1 MSVVTILKGKEKWP
15 EIYNFLKESS
25 PSLEDFEE
33 IGVKSNIEIAQIVD
47 EVELSKS
54 ESTRIDYYSEYLF
67 ALSLCRRLD
76 QYKDYSAKSLMWSFE
91 YVKSQVQ
98 YSDFIRKK
106 AEELET
112 LLYSY
117 INGVDIDF
125 SVLVYASHFSDTVE
139 KAGLLYTGAT
149 NHETNQ
155 NIEAALELEIS
166 QNVIDILHMMV
177 EMFEKT
183 FTENDLIHSTSI
195 VIYHPHFDPWG
206 HYLGG
211 ASADLYIDGYIYEL
225 KSGKREKHRW
235 IDIGQVYAYYL
246 LNQLCE
252 QNKVDFEEDSLLSQF
267 NLDYNKVEGIA
278 LYYSR
283 TGVLKRCPVKLLN
296 ESRGKKDEL
305 ILRNIIATQVN
316 YGQNIYYQSK
326 LRTYADVILRTRYF
340 QIRSGKRQLVHYESE
355 KEYPHQRGERI
366 YLLEEGW
373 GTIERITRA
382 DGQLYALVSMEN
394 GKHLRF
400 SINKV
405 ETISVNDP
413 ELLEKVGKLNL
424 LPE

>member
-54 ESTRIDYYSEYLF
+54 ESTRIGYYSEFLF

-183 FTENDLIHSTSI
+183 FTENDLIH
-195 VIYHPHFDPWG
+195 DPWG

-267 NLDYNKVEGIA
+267 NLGDNKVDGIA

-283 TGVLKRCPVKLLN
+283 TGVLKKMPCEAIK
-296 ESRGKKDEL
+296 
-305 ILRNIIATQVN
+305 
-316 YGQNIYYQSK
+316 
-326 LRTYADVILRTRYF
+326 
-340 QIRSGKRQLVHYESE
+340 
-355 KEYPHQRGERI
+355 
-366 YLLEEGW
+366 
-373 GTIERITRA
+373 
-382 DGQLYALVSMEN
+382 
-394 GKHLRF
+394 
-400 SINKV
+400 
-405 ETISVNDP
+405 
-413 ELLEKVGKLNL
+413 
-424 LPE
+424 